1 VWYASTGV
9 QGAELGDHHVQL
21 VIAQRREQLTPR
33 RQQAG
38 QRLRLVTVPA
48 RVRCQHHR
56 FRTRDVVLGKNF
68 DSAERGSAGDA
79 PFAAQNRG
87 QQVASRPLTVCVHGA
102 SP

>member
-1 VWYASTGV
+1 MWYSSTGV
-9 QGAELGDHHVQL
+9 QRAELGHHHVQL

-38 QRLRLVTVPA
+38 QRLCLVTVPA

-56 FRTRDVVLGKNF
+56 FRIRDVVLGKNF
-68 DSAERGSAGDA
+68 DSAERDSAG
-79 PFAAQNRG
+79 AAQNRG